1 MIPPAIAFIAWFWP
15 RREEERKNKSVE
27 KSPSEQGA

>member
-15 RREEERKNKSVE
+15 NKEETAEHLSLE
-27 KSPSEQGA
+27 KRP

>member
-15 RREEERKNKSVE
+15 TKDEVAEHAPLE
-27 KSPSEQGA
+27 KSP